1 MPQRR
6 RRVGMIVWL
15 AVLGAAG
22 TLCRYWLDGYLQ
34 DLTGSRFPWGIV
46 IVNLAG
52 CFAFGFV
59 FPLAEGPMHMSG
71 TTRQIIL
78 TGFMGAFT
86 TFSTFTYQTVDFLE
100 KGQWADAFCNV
111 AVQLICGIGLMFVGL
126 ALGRLV

>member
-1 MPQRR
+1 
-6 RRVGMIVWL
+6 VWMILWL

-22 TLCRYWLDGYLQ
+22 TLCRYWLDGFLQ
-34 DLTGSRFPWGIV
+34 DLSGSRFPWGILV
-46 IVNLAG
+46 VNLVG

-59 FPLAEGPMHMSG
+59 YPLAEGPMHISSP
-71 TTRQIIL
+71 TRQIIL

-100 KGQWADAFCNV
+100 KGQWADAFANV
-111 AVQLICGIGLMFVGL
+111 AVQLVCGIGLMFVGL